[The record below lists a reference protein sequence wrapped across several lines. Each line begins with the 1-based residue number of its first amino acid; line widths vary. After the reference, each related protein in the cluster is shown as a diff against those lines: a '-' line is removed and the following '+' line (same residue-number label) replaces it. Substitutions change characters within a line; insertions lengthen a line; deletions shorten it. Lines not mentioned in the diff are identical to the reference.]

1 MPVQRLRD
9 VKSLLLPV
17 SMLFFLLVSTAE
29 RNVTRNAYQRLLLR
43 LFEEYNSD
51 GHPGG
56 GSSVKVWVGA
66 KVVRIVNINEKN
78 NAMQAQWWMTLDW
91 NNPDLSWNPKDF
103 DDLKTIHVEPSKV
116 WVPDVLLYNNAD
128 KSMDAAGG
136 LEKYKTKISISFD
149 GNNSWMAPAMFQSIC
164 KIDIKY
170 FPFDEQKCHM
180 KFASWAYDVSK
191 LDVCVHKEESGLV
204 KGIYQPSNEWNLNSV
219 DVVRNEVKYNCCPH
233 PYSEVLVTLNLERRS
248 RYYVINLVFPCALIA
263 CMVFFTF
270 VLPPECGERVSLCI
284 TILMAMTIFQ
294 ELTSTKLPPSSDTFF
309 LIGTYYTVAIFEIG
323 LAIAATCVVLNFYYS
338 KTKMPGWMRTLFL
351 KTMAPVLRVN
361 IRSRHFSFKDN
372 QLPKEVLH
380 AHEVTHNPAFDSL
393 NITDGG
399 RGWGGITDV
408 FEQSQS
414 VTLTSVNASVKESL
428 SYDHATEEEQEESPA
443 LKLNGVSLRGKVS
456 TLAEKTTSKNTT
468 KTLEKKEPTLQQ
480 MIEWQD
486 EWRAASQVLDRIIIV
501 FSVIIGFISA
511 AAIFLQA
518 PRVRQIFQ
526 IS

>member
-1 MPVQRLRD
+1 
-9 VKSLLLPV
+9 
-17 SMLFFLLVSTAE
+17 MLFFLLELSTAE
-29 RNVTRNAYQRLLLR
+29 RNVTRNSYQRLLLR

-116 WVPDVLLYNNAD
+116 WVPDVLLYNNLLSSAD

-233 PYSEVLVTLNLERRS
+233 PYSEV
-248 RYYVINLVFPCALIA
+248 
-263 CMVFFTF
+263 
-270 VLPPECGERVSLCI
+270 
-284 TILMAMTIFQ
+284 
-294 ELTSTKLPPSSDTFF
+294 
-309 LIGTYYTVAIFEIG
+309 
-323 LAIAATCVVLNFYYS
+323 
-338 KTKMPGWMRTLFL
+338 
-351 KTMAPVLRVN
+351 
-361 IRSRHFSFKDN
+361 
-372 QLPKEVLH
+372 
-380 AHEVTHNPAFDSL
+380 
-393 NITDGG
+393 
-399 RGWGGITDV
+399 
-408 FEQSQS
+408 
-414 VTLTSVNASVKESL
+414 
-428 SYDHATEEEQEESPA
+428 
-443 LKLNGVSLRGKVS
+443 
-456 TLAEKTTSKNTT
+456 
-468 KTLEKKEPTLQQ
+468 
-480 MIEWQD
+480 
-486 EWRAASQVLDRIIIV
+486 
-501 FSVIIGFISA
+501 
-511 AAIFLQA
+511 
-518 PRVRQIFQ
+518 
-526 IS
+526 